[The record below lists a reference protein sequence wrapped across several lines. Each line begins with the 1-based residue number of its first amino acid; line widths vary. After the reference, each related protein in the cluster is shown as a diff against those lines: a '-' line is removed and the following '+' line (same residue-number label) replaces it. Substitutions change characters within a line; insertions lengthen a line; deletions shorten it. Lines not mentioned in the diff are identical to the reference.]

1 VKPLIKESAAP
12 LVPAIQQLRGI
23 LRVDGGFVTASEPP
37 VIGKRYLFRDG
48 VFVRAK
54 PRENEVIYRFD
65 GVNFRACGL
74 G

>member
-1 VKPLIKESAAP
+1 MDLMGSRESIEN
-12 LVPAIQQLRGI
+12 VEG
-23 LRVDGGFVTASEPP
+23 SEPP